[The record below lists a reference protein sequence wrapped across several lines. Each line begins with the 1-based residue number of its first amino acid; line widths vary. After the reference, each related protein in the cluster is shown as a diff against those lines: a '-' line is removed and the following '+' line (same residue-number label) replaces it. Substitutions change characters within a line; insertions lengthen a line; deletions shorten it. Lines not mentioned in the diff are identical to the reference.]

1 MIIITLEMAIAKIKK
16 LPAEQ
21 RNEAIKFVEYLEFKL
36 DNIEQSQEQY
46 CRVRQPPA
54 FPFPHKRWLRPGL
67 RLQPVAPY
75 RPHNATAGCDRL

>member
-46 CRVRQPPA
+46 CRVPRPPA
-54 FPFPHKRWLRPGL
+54 FPLTHKRSTRGT
-67 RLQPVAPY
+67 LQTSLVV
-75 RPHNATAGCDRL
+75 

>member
-1 MIIITLEMAIAKIKK
+1 MTMITLEMAIAKIKK

-21 RNEAIKFVEYLEFKL
+21 RNEVIKFVEYLEFKL

-54 FPFPHKRWLRPGL
+54 FPLPHKRSTRGT
-67 RLQPVAPY
+67 LQTSQRNSRMRSPLNT
-75 RPHNATAGCDRL
+75 RFL